1 MISKE
6 NIKKIILKA
15 IDEILYEKNIK
26 NLDEPFISENS
37 IIESIEVA
45 QIIVKIEELIS
56 ENGVEGYDLFEKLFE
71 QKFLTFN
78 SLIELIYKD
87 LI

>member
-45 QIIVKIEELIS
+45 QIIVMIEELLS

-87 LI
+87 LM

>member
-1 MISKE
+1 M
-6 NIKKIILKA
+6 
-15 IDEILYEKNIK
+15 YEKNIK